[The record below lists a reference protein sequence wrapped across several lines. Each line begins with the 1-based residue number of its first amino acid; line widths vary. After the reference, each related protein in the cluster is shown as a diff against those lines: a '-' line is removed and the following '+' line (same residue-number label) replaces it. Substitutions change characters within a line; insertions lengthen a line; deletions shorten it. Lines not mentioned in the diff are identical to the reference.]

1 MEILIQK
8 LIQTQNG
15 NPSIHQL
22 HLKRSIFILSN
33 YTKEFLNYHLL
44 CHSQWST
51 LPHLPL
57 PSFLVHSV
65 SSPPPTFYRRLH
77 HHLLV
82 LFLLS
87 SLFQRTPS
95 LCFLASL
102 LALFLTGKNQ
112 WWHIPLLLSHCLSSG
127 SGCFVMLDHHIS
139 DRYKVNCFS
148 HLSATGSPTLC
159 KLSIYLVCILSCFKG
174 CEFCAIF

>member
-1 MEILIQK
+1 MEIHPSINYIWRDQYLSLATIQK
-8 LIQTQNG
+8 NSSIIIYYVIHSGVHCLIF
-15 NPSIHQL
+15 P
-22 HLKRSIFILSN
+22 
-33 YTKEFLNYHLL
+33 FLLF
-44 CHSQWST
+44 WFT
-51 LPHLPL
+51 VFHLPL
-57 PSFLVHSV
+57 QHFTVV
-65 SSPPPTFYRRLH
+65 SIIIYLFF
-77 HHLLV
+77 
-82 LFLLS
+82 FLLS